1 MFLSEWSSIFMK
13 RFKSRLI
20 TLIALF
26 AVTLSAAFG
35 SFFYSVGA
43 NAEETYTPDGIFS
56 AGTGGTVTASEETEG
71 NSYVQFTFKD
81 GGAVHYRQ
89 DLALKWYEQKGA
101 ASYFSVVFAF
111 PEIGFSEFTLTF
123 ESAQENVSKD
133 GTTSNSL
140 IFTAGADNAVT
151 AAVKN
156 AEEETGAAVA
166 VDATG
171 DVTISFANDVNG
183 DFDVLVNGTKVGTFT
198 NIGGYFMEYLSSSS
212 STPRI
217 PITFTADLKEGTEEQ
232 TVLVKS
238 LNNQSLQLEEGK
250 VKDDAAP
257 VLVVNEA
264 VKSFQLGYK
273 FSLSYE
279 AIDVCDESVSV
290 TRQYY
295 MAGMP
300 QEEDAEEIEYESL
313 STSTYFL
320 PLTEGS
326 TEEKV
331 SIRFKLTDDGQNG
344 NDDYV
349 YLAWYAE
356 NVTTED
362 EIDYIPVVRDSDGPV
377 YLCSTNDDATKTSS
391 LDENNPAYLDYADA
405 VKAAAEGLNAGE
417 GAYFYLPSLR
427 GLLSDNDTDYRNF
440 TFSVYYKK
448 QSSSTS
454 QSETS
459 LKYNT
464 LKFEID
470 EEGSYSFRVLVTDKL
485 GNGLKV
491 YQDGRLVSVT
501 SSNIWDID
509 AIPQFDFE
517 VYSTGATIEKADE
530 QALGYLDSTYNI
542 DDFEIIALS
551 GYQVDYTLYFFD
563 TEAYFADHNKYPSY
577 SDLVADPEA
586 YATEKYLR
594 SIQEYDS
601 TISEDDPAWD
611 RTDNDYEWKPSSLS
625 FRPQEAG
632 FYFVKAEVTD
642 ANYWSEEDRAIAYQ
656 VIEVSN
662 PIDEISGET
671 YWLQNNIVSVV
682 LLGVCVVLAIAI
694 VVLFLIKPS
703 EKNVEE
709 VDLSKLKGKKKNTDK
724 K

>member
-1 MFLSEWSSIFMK
+1 MK

-20 TLIALF
+20 TLVALF
-26 AVTLSAAFG
+26 AVTMSAAVG

-43 NAEETYTPDGIFS
+43 NAEETYTPESIFS
-56 AGTGGTVTASEETEG
+56 AGTDGTVTASEATDG

-81 GGAVHYRQ
+81 GGSVYYRQ

-101 ASYFSVVFAF
+101 ASYFSIGLSF
-111 PEIGFSEFTLTF
+111 PEIGFSEFTLRF
-123 ESAQENVSKD
+123 ESAQESVSKD

-140 IFTAGADNAVT
+140 IFTAGTDNAVT

-156 AEEETGAAVA
+156 AEEETSQAVA
-166 VDATG
+166 IDATG
-171 DVTISFANDVNG
+171 DVVVSFGNDSNG
-183 DFDVLVNGTKVGTFT
+183 DFDVFVNETKIGTFT

-217 PITFTADLKEGTEEQ
+217 PISFTAELKEGTEEQ
-232 TVLVKS
+232 AVLVKS
-238 LNNQSLQLEEGK
+238 LNNQSFLLEDGK
-250 VKDDAAP
+250 VKDDTAP

-295 MAGMP
+295 MFGMP
-300 QEEDAEEIEYESL
+300 AEEEEKETETEEISYRSL

-326 TEEKV
+326 AEEKV
-331 SIRFKLTDDGQNG
+331 SIRFRLTDDGSNG
-344 NDDYV
+344 SDDYV
-349 YLAWYAE
+349 YLAWYAA
-356 NVTTED
+356 NVTTEA
-362 EIDYIPVVRDSDGPV
+362 EVDYIPVVRDSDGPE
-377 YLCSTNDDATKTSS
+377 YRCSTNDDATKTST
-391 LDENNPAYLDYADA
+391 LDESNQAYLDYAEA
-405 VKAAAEGLNAGE
+405 VAAAAEGLNAGE

-427 GLLSDNDTDYRNF
+427 ELLSDNDTDYRNL
-440 TFSVYYKK
+440 TFSIYYKK
-448 QSSSTS
+448 QSSSAS
-454 QSETS
+454 QSATS
-459 LKYNT
+459 LKYNS

-485 GNGLKV
+485 GNGLQA
-491 YQDGRLVSVT
+491 YQDGRLVTVT

-509 AIPQFDFE
+509 AIPQFSFE
-517 VYSTGATIEKADE
+517 VYSKGATIEKPEE
-530 QALGYLDSTYNI
+530 QALGYLDSTYSI
-542 DDFEIIALS
+542 EDFEIIALS
-551 GYQVDYTLYFFD
+551 GYQVDYSLYYFD
-563 TEAYFADHNKYPSY
+563 MEAYFADNNKYPSY
-577 SDLVADPEA
+577 SELVDSPET
-586 YATEKYLR
+586 YALEKYLKA
-594 SIQEYDS
+594 IQEYDDS
-601 TISEDDPAWD
+601 VSENDAAWD
-611 RTDNDYEWKPSSLS
+611 RTDNAYEWSPSSLS

-642 ANYWSEEDRAIAYQ
+642 ANYWKDEDHAIAYQ

-662 PIDEISGET
+662 PIDEIQGET
-671 YWLQNNIVSVV
+671 YWLENNIVSVV
-682 LLGVCVVLAIAI
+682 LLGISVALAIAI